1 MPPEN
6 WSLRVFVADLHGA
19 LLFRDAQFCS
29 DLAAAKSL
37 PNAVSG
43 VSDSYLGVFRL
54 SGGLPDIV
62 LALSEVNC
70 LSEEPK
76 KTERAPAPVRRT
88 DIPADTIL
96 IGKKPIM
103 AYATAVMMHYN
114 TGAKKLTLK
123 ARGRAISTAVDVAE
137 VVNNRF
143 FQGGLSKHVNLG
155 TEIVGDGQDAR
166 NVSTIEII
174 LERLK

>member
-1 MPPEN
+1 M
-6 WSLRVFVADLHGA
+6 
-19 LLFRDAQFCS
+19 
-29 DLAAAKSL
+29 
-37 PNAVSG
+37 
-43 VSDSYLGVFRL
+43 
-54 SGGLPDIV
+54 
-62 LALSEVNC
+62 
-70 LSEEPK
+70 SEEPK
-76 KTERAPAPVRRT
+76 KAERAPTQMRRT
-88 DIPADTIL
+88 DIPPDTIL

-143 FQGGLSKHVNLG
+143 FQGSLAKNVHLG
-155 TEIVGDGQDAR
+155 TEIVGEGQDAR

-174 LERLK
+174 LERTK

>member
-1 MPPEN
+1 MQ
-6 WSLRVFVADLHGA
+6 F
-19 LLFRDAQFCS
+19 DAVCR
-29 DLAAAKSL
+29 
-37 PNAVSG
+37 

-76 KTERAPAPVRRT
+76 KTERAPAPVRRS

>member
-1 MPPEN
+1 MPKVLFLQSDDCLKSRIKACFARIHPEVVLAR
-6 WSLRVFVADLHGA
+6 LRMSECLCCLVELEVFIGPG
-19 LLFRDAQFCS
+19 R
-29 DLAAAKSL
+29 
-37 PNAVSG
+37 AVLGSR

-54 SGGLPDIV
+54 SGVLPDIV

-70 LSEEPK
+70 LSEE
-76 KTERAPAPVRRT
+76 
-88 DIPADTIL
+88 
-96 IGKKPIM
+96 
-103 AYATAVMMHYN
+103 H
-114 TGAKKLTLK
+114 
-123 ARGRAISTAVDVAE
+123 VAE

>member
-1 MPPEN
+1 M
-6 WSLRVFVADLHGA
+6 
-19 LLFRDAQFCS
+19 
-29 DLAAAKSL
+29 
-37 PNAVSG
+37 
-43 VSDSYLGVFRL
+43 
-54 SGGLPDIV
+54 
-62 LALSEVNC
+62 
-70 LSEEPK
+70 SEEPK
-76 KTERAPAPVRRT
+76 KSERAPTQARRS
-88 DIPADTIL
+88 DIPQDTIL

-143 FQGGLSKHVNLG
+143 FQGGLAKNVHLG
-155 TEIVGDGQDAR
+155 TEIVGEGQDAR

-174 LERLK
+174 LERTK

>member
-1 MPPEN
+1 MINSTFCEREKKGRLIREV
-6 WSLRVFVADLHGA
+6 SAQGRLRTAYY
-19 LLFRDAQFCS
+19 R
-29 DLAAAKSL
+29 
-37 PNAVSG
+37 
-43 VSDSYLGVFRL
+43 YLGGERM
-54 SGGLPDIV
+54 
-62 LALSEVNC
+62 
-70 LSEEPK
+70 SEEPK
-76 KTERAPAPVRRT
+76 KAERAPTQMRRT

-143 FQGGLSKHVNLG
+143 LQGGLAKNVHLAPEVAG
-155 TEIVGDGQDAR
+155 EAHGGPDGCRMD
-166 NVSTIEII
+166 
-174 LERLK
+174 LLL

>member
-1 MPPEN
+1 M
-6 WSLRVFVADLHGA
+6 
-19 LLFRDAQFCS
+19 
-29 DLAAAKSL
+29 
-37 PNAVSG
+37 
-43 VSDSYLGVFRL
+43 
-54 SGGLPDIV
+54 
-62 LALSEVNC
+62 
-70 LSEEPK
+70 SEEPK

-88 DIPADTIL
+88 DIPPDTIL

-155 TEIVGDGQDAR
+155 TEIVGEGQDAR

-174 LERLK
+174 LERKKE